1 MRRRRGE
8 VYPEKMLP
16 SPRGK
21 PAETEKGRAGRR
33 LPPPRV
39 PAERA
44 PAAGYF
50 NLHEAAAVTRCT
62 KLTLQE
68 RARFNLT
75 SRCQVKRATL
85 GTRILPGMGE
95 ERTGR
100 YGTESGNTSRTR
112 VSVDEAARALGVT
125 VDAIRKRVQRGTIPH
140 ERDESG
146 RVWVLLEAAR
156 TMQDRSSTAHG
167 SSGNVRD
174 KGQDDTGHLQRE
186 LLEAKEETI
195 AELKDRVAYLERRL
209 ERQMEEEHEARRR
222 TDTLLAQLSQA
233 NAAMAHQIREL
244 TATPEPRDE
253 PETGAEASGGTEAP
267 EGRAHA
273 QEDVQER
280 SPIGERSNEETAR
293 RPWWVRWFGG

>member
-1 MRRRRGE
+1 M
-8 VYPEKMLP
+8 
-16 SPRGK
+16 
-21 PAETEKGRAGRR
+21 
-33 LPPPRV
+33 
-39 PAERA
+39 
-44 PAAGYF
+44 
-50 NLHEAAAVTRCT
+50 
-62 KLTLQE
+62 
-68 RARFNLT
+68 
-75 SRCQVKRATL
+75 TL

-112 VSVDEAARALGVT
+112 VSVDEAARAFGVT

-146 RVWVLLEAAR
+146 RVWVLLEAASA
-156 TMQDRSSTAHG
+156 MQDTAG
-167 SSGNVRD
+167 TVRD
-174 KGQDDTGHLQRE
+174 KDQDGTGHLRRE

-253 PETGAEASGGTEAP
+253 PETSAEVSGGTDARP
-267 EGRAHA
+267 ERAEPQRGAREHST
-273 QEDVQER
+273 VVER
-280 SPIGERSNEETAR
+280 PAEEEAR
-293 RPWWVRWFGG
+293 RPWWVRIFGG